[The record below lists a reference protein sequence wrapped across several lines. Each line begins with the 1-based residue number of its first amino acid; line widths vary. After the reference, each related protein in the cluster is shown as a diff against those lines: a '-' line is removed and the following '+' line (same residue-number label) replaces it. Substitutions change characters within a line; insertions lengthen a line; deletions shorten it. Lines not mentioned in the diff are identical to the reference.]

1 MIIEEQ
7 MEKDVVLRITD
18 DEQSNPL
25 VDQLTHLCFPE
36 VAQTLRMA
44 IESITLDWVKTCR
57 VAMPQMQHLTFD
69 ELKDSTPEILYGI
82 ADALASDD
90 PGCIR
95 ELIDRAPAQGLSRFK
110 LGLDVIEV
118 MQEDRLL
125 RAIAVHHVELGLNR
139 QMGAAE
145 SAALHAAIDVM
156 LQRSVIALVSE
167 QKSALRSAAATELKF
182 LSFLAHDLNNN
193 LNNVTLS
200 LSVLAMD
207 LAKTGQ
213 FANAMQ
219 SLERAQKG
227 IDDTVHGMRQ
237 MLQHERMRQTAKTHV
252 CMPVDL
258 HQLAQTVV
266 SQFAQAAIEKNVEF
280 AVEVRSG
287 TEVESDRELITLVLQ
302 NFVGNALKY
311 SRRGTV
317 RIGCDFAEGRPAL
330 WVSDEGPGIA
340 KEKMRDIFAAFKRG
354 ELHGQTGV
362 GLGLAIASEAAKLLN
377 AELTVESILHVGS
390 TFRLSLPA
398 TLQKC

>member
-1 MIIEEQ
+1 MISEEQ
-7 MEKDVVLRITD
+7 MEKEVVLRITD

-25 VDQLTHLCFPE
+25 VDQLTHLRFPE

-57 VAMPQMQHLTFD
+57 VAMPQMRHLTFD
-69 ELKDSTPEILYGI
+69 EIKDSTPEILYGI

-90 PGCIR
+90 PICIR
-95 ELIDRAPAQGLSRFK
+95 ELIDRAPAQGLSRFN

-125 RAIAVHHVELGLNR
+125 RAITVHHVEMGLDR

-182 LSFLAHDLNNN
+182 LSFLSHDLNNN

-207 LAKTGQ
+207 LAKTSQ
-213 FANAMQ
+213 FANAIE

-227 IDDTVHGMRQ
+227 IDDTVAGMRQ
-237 MLQHERMRQTAKTHV
+237 MLQHARMRQTAKPRMS
-252 CMPVDL
+252 MPVDM
-258 HQLAQTVV
+258 HKLAQTVT
-266 SQFAQAAIEKNVEF
+266 SQFAQAAAEKNVDF
-280 AVEVRSG
+280 TIEVRSG
-287 TEVESDRELITLVLQ
+287 TEVESDRELIMLVLQ
-302 NFVGNALKY
+302 NLVGNATKY
-311 SRRGTV
+311 SNRGMV
-317 RIGCDFAEGRPAL
+317 RIGCDIVAARPTL

-340 KEKMRDIFAAFKRG
+340 KEKMRGIFTAFKRG
-354 ELHGQTGV
+354 EIHGQTGV

-377 AELTVESILHVGS
+377 ADLTVESILNVGS
-390 TFRLSLPA
+390 TFRLTFPA
-398 TLQKC
+398 GVGQS